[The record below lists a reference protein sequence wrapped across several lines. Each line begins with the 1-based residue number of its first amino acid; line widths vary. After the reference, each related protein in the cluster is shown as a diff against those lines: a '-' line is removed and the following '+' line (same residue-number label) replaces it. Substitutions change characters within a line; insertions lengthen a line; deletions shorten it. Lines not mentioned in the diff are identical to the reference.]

1 MNGVPE
7 AIGTGVSKLVD
18 INPAIGI
25 LVAAL
30 FVVIAVLWK
39 WGLDGWKAAR
49 DAKQA
54 HLEYVEGQL
63 AEARKDLEMYD
74 RVIQDRQPARR
85 RAQN

>member
-7 AIGTGVSKLVD
+7 ALGTGVTELVN

-30 FVVIAVLWK
+30 LLVIVVLWK

-49 DAKQA
+49 DAKDS
-54 HLEYVEGQL
+54 HLEYVK
-63 AEARKDLEMYD
+63 AELVDAKKDLAKFD
-74 RVIQDRQPARR
+74 QVILDQPRGR
-85 RAQN
+85 K

>member
-25 LVAAL
+25 LIGILIVAL
-30 FVVIAVLWK
+30 LAVTK

-49 DAKQA
+49 LSDKN
-54 HLEYVEGQL
+54 HSDYVEAL
-63 AEARKDLEMYD
+63 LVDANKM
-74 RVIQDRQPARR
+74 QDRLDRLIEATAVRGK
-85 RAQN
+85 

>member
-7 AIGTGVSKLVD
+7 AIGTGVTKLVD

-49 DAKQA
+49 DAKEA
-54 HLEYVEGQL
+54 HLEYVKGEL
-63 AEARKDLEMYD
+63 IDAKKDLAKFDQYLE
-74 RVIQDRQPARR
+74 QQPRGRR
-85 RAQN
+85 